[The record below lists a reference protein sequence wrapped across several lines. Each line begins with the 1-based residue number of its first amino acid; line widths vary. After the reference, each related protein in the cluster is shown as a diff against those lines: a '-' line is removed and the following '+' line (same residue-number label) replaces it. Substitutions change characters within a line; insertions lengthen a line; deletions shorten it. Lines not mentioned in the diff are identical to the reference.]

1 MLSFRLRNVES
12 WDEGLSGVMAFTANG
27 KKHFYLSN
35 ADELFSEAK
44 RKKFV
49 TWRNSWGLSVYS
61 SYLYLSQ
68 YFRPFPIKGISLGIG
83 RQLVKSGDASLLK
96 GV

>member
-27 KKHFYLSN
+27 RNLAILPLTVNPKWNIVVRKDFFASSITKHFYLSN

-44 RKKFV
+44 RKKI
-49 TWRNSWGLSVYS
+49 RDL
-61 SYLYLSQ
+61 
-68 YFRPFPIKGISLGIG
+68 
-83 RQLVKSGDASLLK
+83 AE
-96 GV
+96 